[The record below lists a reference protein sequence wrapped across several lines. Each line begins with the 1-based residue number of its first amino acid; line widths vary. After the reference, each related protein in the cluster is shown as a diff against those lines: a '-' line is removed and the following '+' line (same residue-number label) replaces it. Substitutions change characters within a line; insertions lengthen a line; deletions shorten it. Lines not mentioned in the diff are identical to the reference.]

1 MVKPSAKAP
10 QIEKSK
16 IVKPPS
22 PKKKKQAPNMRE
34 NLKKKKQKPIPTLRV
49 LGFEDPLSVEMYEY
63 TLNENKPGFINN
75 FRKWSRGELEN
86 DSLTEANFIG
96 LKMQRDYVS
105 DANEA
110 LYYDDD
116 YARFWMIRYPPSNA
130 STVETRQEGLRVL
143 KTFFMS
149 TQGTE
154 YPPSSI
160 ETFDIT
166 TEIPAILEKYFLDD
180 DIDEIIK
187 ASFELEDLNETF
199 YERFTAL
206 AQTIYLQKEPS
217 GYTNSILGFPSLIL
231 E

>member
-1 MVKPSAKAP
+1 MNYYGNNNFHKLERKVITSKKQFDMVKPSAKASP
-10 QIEKSK
+10 IGKSK
-16 IVKPPS
+16 MVKPPS

-34 NLKKKKQKPIPTLRV
+34 NLKKKKQKPIPTLSV

-63 TLNENKPGFINN
+63 TLNKNKPGFINN

-110 LYYDDD
+110 LYYDDG

-143 KTFFMS
+143 KTFLCEHKELSIPPVALRHLTLRQRF
-149 TQGTE
+149 
-154 YPPSSI
+154 PPS
-160 ETFDIT
+160 
-166 TEIPAILEKYFLDD
+166 
-180 DIDEIIK
+180 
-187 ASFELEDLNETF
+187 
-199 YERFTAL
+199 
-206 AQTIYLQKEPS
+206 
-217 GYTNSILGFPSLIL
+217 
-231 E
+231 